1 MLVLMLSP
9 FSHVRLCDPMDHSP
23 PDSSVLGML
32 QARMV
37 EWIAV
42 PFSRRSSRPRD
53 QPHVS

>member
-9 FSHVRLCDPMDHSP
+9 FGHVRLCNPMYHSP
-23 PDSSVLGML
+23 PDSSVQGML